1 MYAKDAPGLSVLG
14 AVVTV
19 TAGGRTWSRQIV
31 TGDSF
36 TAQHPPQVHFGLG
49 EGRKW
54 SVLTSAGLMVP
65 LQAWIHLR
73 RKVPFGYAIKPLMF
87 Y

>member
-1 MYAKDAPGLSVLG
+1 M
-14 AVVTV
+14 VTV

-49 EGRKW
+49 EVKKVERIDVRWPNGTTASLDSPASGKY
-54 SVLTSAGLMVP
+54 
-65 LQAWIHLR
+65 HL
-73 RKVPFGYAIKPLMF
+73 VMPSNP
-87 Y
+87 